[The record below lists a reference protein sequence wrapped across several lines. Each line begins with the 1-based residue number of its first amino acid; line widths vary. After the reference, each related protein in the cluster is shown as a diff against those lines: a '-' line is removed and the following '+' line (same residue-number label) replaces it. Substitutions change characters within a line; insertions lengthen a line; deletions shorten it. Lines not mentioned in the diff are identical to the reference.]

1 MKSYSTATSLLVIG
15 DFKPAYLMKYFLIAS
30 LLQQFLLDTN
40 AFNLPFNPFQNFET
54 YILGQIIE
62 YSERTKKAGE
72 SQRFA
77 TTYRI

>member
-1 MKSYSTATSLLVIG
+1 MKSYSTASSLLVIG
-15 DFKPAYLMKYFLIAS
+15 DFKPAYLMKLIAS